1 MRLVTDMGTALA
13 SKDRHLRVA
22 VSSRVPPS
30 ANRRISRQSGPF
42 LRQPMLMLA
51 AVPPDRLLRLRSADP
66 EGFTFEPAESWA
78 QAVRVIR
85 RLPVGL
91 AVVDPLL
98 EGEPRVHEIE
108 RLRSFFPSLPLV
120 AYTTLS
126 PEMASV
132 LLGLGR
138 IGIRRAVFARFDD
151 DPALLRTVLR
161 DEWALTAP
169 HQVLA
174 GMQPLLGQLPE
185 RVRWALEGAVQ
196 APGETGVE
204 DLARRAQM
212 GRRTCER
219 LFAKLRLPSPSR
231 VLQVARLLYAHRLLL
246 DPGFTVED
254 VARKLGYARARS
266 LQLQLRAAFGRTAG
280 EVRISLSPEDALGLL
295 WRRLLGTH
303 ERLVG

>member
-1 MRLVTDMGTALA
+1 
-13 SKDRHLRVA
+13 
-22 VSSRVPPS
+22 
-30 ANRRISRQSGPF
+30 
-42 LRQPMLMLA
+42 MLMLA
-51 AVPPDRLLRLRSADP
+51 AIPAERLLRLRSADP
-66 EGFTFEPAESWA
+66 ERFVFEAAPTWA

-85 RLPVGL
+85 RRPVGL

-126 PEMASV
+126 PETASV
-132 LLGLGR
+132 LLALGR
-138 IGIRRAVFARFDD
+138 IGVRRAVFARIDD
-151 DPALLRTVLR
+151 DPAFLRTVLR

-169 HQVLA
+169 HQVLQ
-174 GMQPLLGQLPE
+174 GMEPFLARLPE
-185 RVRWALEGAVQ
+185 RVRWALEGAMQ

-204 DLARRAQM
+204 DLAQRAQL

-219 LFAKLRLPSPSR
+219 LFAKLGLPSPSK

-254 VARKLGYARARS
+254 VARKLGYARSRS

-280 EVRISLSPEDALGLL
+280 EARMSLGPDEALALL
-295 WRRLLGTH
+295 SRRLLGDH
-303 ERLVG
+303 EQLVG